1 MKSLLDNMINMLK
14 SMFISNN
21 KLKIE
26 DFLAL
31 PINILETILAQYL
44 GICDV
49 SSLDIACC
57 NHNNRQRLLTILS
70 DSCIIFNNVTLSN
83 VIGRDVD
90 NAMRWFGLRRINIHH
105 LSMIGNSTLTNTG
118 LIGLSLH
125 SYNLRS
131 LYIGGVN
138 NINDKG
144 LMIFSKKSI
153 NLHTLYVRD
162 SGNITDNGIIELVKN
177 CKMLSS
183 LYIAGSSITNNGM
196 SCIAKG
202 LPNLHTLNI
211 SDCINVSDIGIIELG
226 KYCHQLDSLYCG
238 GCDIT
243 DDGVIQLIK
252 LCNNLTTLNINGCN
266 KITETGVQALQ
277 KYTKNTVLSLY
288 VGRK

>member
-1 MKSLLDNMINMLK
+1 MLK
-14 SMFISNN
+14 NIVIGKN
-21 KLKIE
+21 KLKID

-44 GICDV
+44 GISDV

-70 DSCIIFNNVTLSN
+70 DSCITFNNVTLSN
-83 VIGRDVD
+83 IIGRDVD
-90 NAMRWFGLRRINIHH
+90 NAMRWFGLRRINIYN

-125 SYNLRS
+125 SSNLRS

-153 NLHTLYVRD
+153 NLQTLYVKECT
-162 SGNITDNGIIELVKN
+162 NITDNGIIELVKN
-177 CKMLSS
+177 CKRLSS
-183 LYIAGSSITNNGM
+183 LYIAGSSITDNGM
-196 SCIAKG
+196 SYIAKG

-211 SDCINVSDIGIIELG
+211 SECINVSDIGIIELG

-243 DDGVIQLIK
+243 DDGVLKLIES
-252 LCNNLTTLNINGCN
+252 CHLTTLNINGCN
-266 KITETGVQALQ
+266 KITETGVQTLQ
-277 KYTKNTVLSLY
+277 KHTKNTILSLY